1 MSFIMKKRFT
11 LSFLLLTF
19 VAQAQVIPVGFIKAM
34 GFTNIPTGDSGLTSN
49 LLLYLDATRTTS
61 YGGTGTTW
69 TDISGQSNNATLA
82 GSSNPLTSP
91 PAFGSGNLMNGSGSF
106 TFAANTNA
114 LTSNLI
120 SSLSAATF
128 IAWVNPTETQG
139 SYTGI
144 IYSRAAFSG
153 ATAPATGMNFYTN
166 NSVGYSWNDDGLTY
180 NWESNRRTP
189 LNQWSMIAVSINS
202 STATVYLCNAS
213 GIVSSTNTV
222 THSAL
227 TGLKFYIGVEPSSPT
242 TRAFKGKIAT
252 SMVYSTAL
260 IQTNI
265 VDIFNAQKASF
276 GL

>member
-1 MSFIMKKRFT
+1 MKYGI
-11 LSFLLLTF
+11 LICLLLTGNYLF
-19 VAQAQVIPVGFIKAM
+19 AQVIPVGFIKAR
-34 GFTNIPTGDSGLTSN
+34 GFTNIPTGNSGLTSN

-128 IAWVNPTETQG
+128 IAWVNPSETQG

-153 ATAPATGMNFYTN
+153 ATAPATGMNFFTN
-166 NSVGYSWNDDGLTY
+166 NQVGYSWNDDGLTY
-180 NWESNRRTP
+180 NWASGSSLSTP

-202 STATVYLCNAS
+202 STAKVYLCNAS

-222 THSAL
+222 AHSAL

-252 SMVYSTAL
+252 SMVYASAL
-260 IQTNI
+260 TQTNI
-265 VDIFNAQKASF
+265 VDIYNAQKAAF

>member
-1 MSFIMKKRFT
+1 MKNWI
-11 LSFLLLTF
+11 LICLLLTGNYLF
-19 VAQAQVIPVGFIKAM
+19 AQVIPVGFIKAR

-222 THSAL
+222 AHSAL
-227 TGLKFYIGVEPSSPT
+227 TGLKFYIGVEPSSLT

-260 IQTNI
+260 TEANI
-265 VDIFNAQKASF
+265 TTIFNAQKASF